1 MHAYVGYGEAMRAN
15 VALLVAEDPIL
26 RALWQQLLH
35 VHDGRWSFVHS
46 PGGHEA
52 LRALELH
59 EPALVVAEALP
70 GPVDV
75 VDLVEQ
81 ASTSA
86 EAPLV
91 VLAGDS
97 PVAFAAEAAN
107 VARLSRVASG
117 TVELIHLVRDRLD
130 GVLNLSALE
139 RDGTPRSEV
148 RRDQSSTSST
158 RAR

>member
-1 MHAYVGYGEAMRAN
+1 MRAN

-59 EPALVVAEALP
+59 EPVLVVAEALP

-75 VDLVEQ
+75 IDLVER
-81 ASTSA
+81 ATTSPR
-86 EAPLV
+86 APLV

-97 PVAFAAEAAN
+97 PVPGAVASGN
-107 VARLSRVASG
+107 VARLSRVTSG
-117 TVELIHLVRDRLD
+117 TVELTHLVQDRLD
-130 GVLNLSALE
+130 GVLDLSARA
-139 RDGTPRSEV
+139 RDGSGHV
-148 RRDQSSTSST
+148 VVGSDQ
-158 RAR
+158 RG